1 MGLRLQ
7 KQSWKQT
14 KMKNLLFISI
24 FLVGS
29 SFSSP
34 IPQAGDLSE
43 EESGSQAIFSLF
55 QQLASVVE
63 KTGDVIS
70 QLSTS
75 NYTQLSKVGER
86 ISRVGEELPSDLN
99 DLVQDNF
106 QMLLQAIPSI
116 KNNVTEA
123 MDQLP
128 GIREQISENIDM
140 LPSKEDIKDNIEP
153 FLEALGVFAE
163 DDYVD
168 DLRSRIE
175 DHVDSFPSKDYID
188 ENIQM
193 ALDKIPSADYVN
205 SNVDQF
211 VDQVASVVEELNETG
226 GRK

>member
-7 KQSWKQT
+7 KQSWEQNIMNK
-14 KMKNLLFISI
+14 LLFISI

-70 QLSTS
+70 QLSS
-75 NYTQLSKVGER
+75 NYTQLSRAGEK

-106 QMLLQAIPSI
+106 RMLLQAIPSI

-140 LPSKEDIKDNIEP
+140 LPSKDDIKDNIEP
-153 FLEALGVFAE
+153 FLELWE
-163 DDYVD
+163 C
-168 DLRSRIE
+168 LQKMS
-175 DHVDSFPSKDYID
+175 
-188 ENIQM
+188 M
-193 ALDKIPSADYVN
+193 WM
-205 SNVDQF
+205 
-211 VDQVASVVEELNETG
+211 
-226 GRK
+226 

>member
-34 IPQAGDLSE
+34 IPRAGDLSE

-70 QLSTS
+70 QLSS
-75 NYTQLSKVGER
+75 NYTQLSGAGEK
-86 ISRVGEELPSDLN
+86 ISRVGEELPSDFN

-175 DHVDSFPSKDYID
+175 
-188 ENIQM
+188 
-193 ALDKIPSADYVN
+193 
-205 SNVDQF
+205 
-211 VDQVASVVEELNETG
+211 
-226 GRK
+226 